1 MGGIYN
7 SSPVLLYIFCTFVN
21 RTQLFIVEKLLLEP
35 FFISS
40 ITVASAEMLSMVC
53 HRCHSLQCS

>member
-21 RTQLFIVEKLLLEP
+21 RTQLFIVGKLLLEP
-35 FFISS
+35 FFYIINYGSISRNAFDGVPS
-40 ITVASAEMLSMVC
+40 LS
-53 HRCHSLQCS
+53 